1 MGSQAF
7 SERGLGRPKRRVESR
22 TWGALPLV
30 NPFIERVGLDDIL
43 GRYLPSR
50 DPRQKL
56 PPARAIGVLVRNL
69 IVSRRPLYA
78 LSEWASPREPV
89 LVGLTPAQMELVN
102 DDRVGRALDRLFL
115 ADRASL
121 VTDVVVRAV
130 REFKLKLRELHN
142 DSTTITFHGLYVLAD
157 GRPYRGKPTLVAT
170 WGHNKDHRPDLKQLL
185 YQLTITT
192 DGAVPLHYHAWDGN
206 TSDDQ
211 THIATWDV
219 LCQIAGGPDFLY
231 VGDCKVCT
239 AATMKHIDRKKGRF
253 LTILPGTRK
262 EDRDFRSWLM
272 AHEVPWQ
279 EVWRRV
285 GVRGRK
291 DAVDVYRAYEW
302 PLPSAEGFRIAW
314 IHTTEKEKRDRDERE
329 TKLESAR
336 RALEDLKRRLASP
349 KCPLRERG
357 KVDREVRVAL
367 GPASTWIK
375 VDVRILPKEDFRQE
389 KRGRPGPN
397 TRYRKTVRE
406 RFGIDWQVDQE
417 AVRLEARTDGVFPLI
432 TNDRKL
438 TLQKLLLAYKRQPQ
452 VEQRFDGLKNAH
464 DVAPQYLKRIWRI
477 EALLCCYF
485 LALLVDALLER
496 KLRRGMKHARLKEL
510 PLYPEG
516 RECRHPTTARVIEL
530 FEGLQVHRL
539 YRGRE
544 LEDTYAPEIN
554 RLQRKVLKLLGIPVI
569 RYMPTP

>member
-1 MGSQAF
+1 MGRR
-7 SERGLGRPKRRVESR
+7 ERRVESR

-30 NPFIERVGLDDIL
+30 NEFIGHLQLDEIL
-43 GRYLPSR
+43 GRYLSSR

-56 PPARAIGVLVRNL
+56 PPARAIGLLIRNL
-69 IVSRRPLYA
+69 VVSRRPLYA
-78 LSEWASPREPV
+78 LSEWAGPREPA
-89 LVGLTPAQMELVN
+89 LLGLTPAQMELLN
-102 DDRVGRALDRLFL
+102 DDRVGRALDRLFV

-121 VTDVVVRAV
+121 VMDVVVRAV

-142 DSTTITFHGLYVLAD
+142 DSTTITFHGLYILAD
-157 GRPYRGKPTLVAT
+157 GRPYRGKATVVAT

-192 DGAVPLHYHAWDGN
+192 DGAVPLHYHVWDGN
-206 TSDDQ
+206 TTDDQ

-219 LCQIAGGPDFLY
+219 LCQIAKGPGFLY

-239 AATMKHIDRKKGRF
+239 AATMKHIDRKNGRF

-262 EDRDFRSWLM
+262 EDRDFREWLM
-272 AHEVPWQ
+272 AHEAPWE
-279 EVWRRV
+279 EVWRRER
-285 GVRGRK
+285 VRGRK
-291 DAVDVYRAYEW
+291 DTVDVYRAYEW
-302 PLPSAEGFRIAW
+302 PLPSSEGFRIVW

-329 TKLESAR
+329 KQLEAAR
-336 RALEDLKRRLASP
+336 RGLEDLKRRLASP
-349 KCPLRERG
+349 KCRLRDRD
-357 KVDREVRVAL
+357 KVDREVRTAL
-367 GPASTWIK
+367 GPASAWIK
-375 VDVRILPKEDFRQE
+375 VDVRVIQKEDFRQQ
-389 KRGRPGPN
+389 KRGRPGPH
-397 TRYRKTVRE
+397 TPYRRIVRE
-406 RFGIDWQVDQE
+406 RFGIDWQVDAE
-417 AVRLEARTDGVFPLI
+417 AVRLQARTDGVFPLI

-438 TLQKLLLAYKRQPQ
+438 TMQQLLLAYKRQPQ

-496 KLRRGMKHARLKEL
+496 ELRRGMKRAGLKEL

-516 RECRHPTTARVIEL
+516 RDCKHPTTERVIEL

-539 YRGRE
+539 YRGRD
-544 LEDTYAPEIN
+544 LEEVYPPEIS
-554 RLQRKVLKLLGIPVI
+554 RLQRKVLKVLGVPASH
-569 RYMPTP
+569 YMPTP